1 MTTFNSLKIDCWFPT
16 TVGVVDYPFFDKS
29 KYLNYLLSKK
39 TNEGFNDYQVHKD
52 EKLKDLNDWITL
64 QVNEYSK
71 QHNFYYEY
79 EPKESWFIDYKKYEG
94 NEWHTHSGYTIS
106 VVFVLEAEP
115 GEVYTRFRN
124 PVFDQ
129 KNPQNNKVK
138 DDYKL
143 DNFNTYTFPT
153 CEYDSIPGRLLIF
166 RSYTLHS
173 SDQLLTDNKRVIISY
188 NFDPKG
194 TTNEN

>member
-16 TVGVVDYPFFDKS
+16 TVGIVDCPFFNKN
-29 KYLNYLLSKK
+29 KYLNYFLSKK
-39 TNEGFNDYQVHKD
+39 TNEGFNDYQLHKD
-52 EKLKDLNDWITL
+52 KKLKDLNDWIAL

-71 QHNFYYEY
+71 KHNFHYEY

-106 VVFVLEAEP
+106 TVFILEATP

-143 DNFNTYTFPT
+143 NNFNDYTFPT
-153 CEYDSIPGRLLIF
+153 CEYDSVPGRLLIF
-166 RSYTLHS
+166 RSHTLHC
-173 SDQLLTDNKRVIISY
+173 SDQLLTDNKRLIISI

-194 TTNEN
+194 EINEN